1 MRQPNPNVQP
11 EQAQAVWDAAR
22 PFAGSGPSERVVTAH
37 CTLITPMFGGGVKP
51 GEVDREMP
59 IRASGLRG
67 QLRFWWRLLHRHRT
81 GKESADLFA
90 AESALWG
97 GISSEG
103 PRASRVTLQIK
114 QATKRA
120 PGDLSASA
128 SPSSAPGSVQV
139 VPKSKLDL
147 PAYAL
152 ILERGEDPELLN
164 AGYTFDLVLRFRQA
178 PPRQQQEEVLE
189 ALRWWASFAGVG
201 ARTRR
206 GLGAVKVTGGDVE
219 LTPVTAD
226 EVEAR
231 GGWMVTGQPASS
243 AADAWKKAVG
253 ALQRFRQ
260 GEGVGRNP
268 GHSGHGK
275 RPGRSRWPEPD
286 TIRCAT
292 GTHATMHEPEHRAKG
307 FYPRAAFG
315 LPIVF
320 HFKDRGDPGTDDRKT
335 PDPTLEPVGGDRMA
349 SPLILRPWFDGQ
361 QYRPVALLLPGWKE
375 RLSMPVR
382 LKLPGAATSA
392 SASAS
397 SESSRAWPE
406 DLDER
411 KRLTAK
417 IGPMRD
423 QVHDQRAADPLSAF
437 MHFFAD
443 SLAGGRR

>member
-11 EQAQAVWDAAR
+11 EQAQAIWDAAR
-22 PFAGSGPSERVVTAH
+22 PFAGSGPSERVVTAR
-37 CTLITPMFGGGVKP
+37 CELITPMFGGGVKP

-139 VPKSKLDL
+139 VSKSKLDL

-206 GLGAVKVTGGDVE
+206 GLGAVKVTGDDVE

-231 GGWMVTGQPASS
+231 GGWMVTGQPASN
-243 AADAWKKAVG
+243 ATEAWKKAVC

-260 GEGVGRNP
+260 GAGVGRNR
-268 GHSGHGK
+268 GQGQF
-275 RPGRSRWPEPD
+275 PGRSRWPEPD

-292 GTHATMHEPEHRAKG
+292 GTHATMHKPEHRARG

-320 HFKDRGDPGTDDRKT
+320 HFKDKDDPRDQVLN
-335 PDPTLEPVGGDRMA
+335 PGGHDRMA

-361 QYRPVALLLPGWKE
+361 RYRPIALLLPGWKE
-375 RLSMPVR
+375 RLSVSVR
-382 LKLPGAATSA
+382 LDPPGAATSSL
-392 SASAS
+392 SASPKPS
-397 SESSRAWPE
+397 SPAWPE
-406 DLDER
+406 DPDER
-411 KRLTAK
+411 KKRAAQ
-417 IGPMRD
+417 IQPI
-423 QVHDQRAADPLSAF
+423 HDQRAADPLSAF
-437 MHFFAD
+437 MRFFD
-443 SLAGGRR
+443 ERMNGRR